1 VFHVLLLN
9 NIIWFLPYTMI
20 WSFSFARISVII
32 SIEFRIFMYR
42 HAVRRFVFENHG
54 LMKRMYGEQ
63 RHISVLRADMDTNDI
78 EGGVWNRRREESS
91 LNRYDS
97 QPPPPAPTSGTSA
110 GTASTSNSTS
120 TTTSTTT
127 TTSTARPFN
136 VTTASVADIIP
147 PTTTAVAEDVEDGTS
162 DDVTVDDQM
171 QFETTTDPIASTQ
184 RTDQV
189 QEQPEFFQES
199 TNGGTDNTQKS
210 KGMWVPIYIYMIK
223 IKFDYYDTKSIR
235 GDFNIIYYTKQVIST
250 YFIGIDLIH

>member
-1 VFHVLLLN
+1 
-9 NIIWFLPYTMI
+9 
-20 WSFSFARISVII
+20 
-32 SIEFRIFMYR
+32 MYR

-97 QPPPPAPTSGTSA
+97 QPSPPAPTPRTST
-110 GTASTSNSTS
+110 GTASTSNNSTS
-120 TTTSTTT
+120 TTTTTATTATTT

-136 VTTASVADIIP
+136 VTAAPVADTMP
-147 PTTTAVAEDVEDGTS
+147 PTTTVVAEDVEDGTAE
-162 DDVTVDDQM
+162 DVTVDEQL

-189 QEQPEFFQES
+189 QEQPGFFQES
-199 TNGGTDNTQKS
+199 TSGATDNTQKS
-210 KGMWVPIYIYMIK
+210 KGM
-223 IKFDYYDTKSIR
+223 
-235 GDFNIIYYTKQVIST
+235 
-250 YFIGIDLIH
+250 